1 MTCGKNGRDRQAT
14 QAWNV
19 HSALSH
25 NGLKAGVVR
34 AFSMT
39 VFTSTGNVDPFLH
52 VAMTQGDRIYC
63 ESDAMVM
70 MEATLNLKGN
80 MTGGIG
86 KAIMRKLAN
95 GESFFQQ
102 QIEAVRGD
110 GDCLLSPVLPGAL
123 EIIDIGQRQYLL
135 NDGTFVAATSGTEM
149 KVRMQ
154 NIGNALF
161 AQSGGFFVMETSGTG
176 QVVVSGFG
184 SMFQLEVTPGK
195 DMIIDNSHV
204 VCWDS
209 TLRYEISVTTG
220 GGGIGG
226 MLGGLVNSLTSGEGI
241 VLRFSGT
248 GKIYVCSRN
257 RDAFVEWIKT
267 ESGGKKS
274 GR

>member
-1 MTCGKNGRDRQAT
+1 
-14 QAWNV
+14 
-19 HSALSH
+19 
-25 NGLKAGVVR
+25 
-34 AFSMT
+34 MT
-39 VFTSTGNVDPFLH
+39 VFTSTGDVDPFLH
-52 VAMTQGDRIYC
+52 VSLTKGDQIYC

-70 MEATLNLKGN
+70 MEATLDLKGSMN
-80 MTGGIG
+80 GGLVS
-86 KAIMRKLAN
+86 AVMRRMAN

-102 QIEAVRGD
+102 RIEAVRGD

-123 EIIDIGQRQYLL
+123 EIIDVGTRQYFL
-135 NDGTFVAATSGTEM
+135 NDGAFVAATSETEM

-161 AQSGGFFVMETSGTG
+161 AQSGGFFIMETSGRG

-209 TLRYEISVTTG
+209 TLHYEISVTTAG
-220 GGGIGG
+220 SGGIGG
-226 MLGGLVNSLTSGEGI
+226 MIGNMINSVTSGEGI
-241 VLRFSGT
+241 VLRFSGA

-257 RDAFVEWIKT
+257 RDSFVEWMQKET
-267 ESGGKKS
+267 SGS
-274 GR
+274 RTSR